1 MSKKSTS
8 EMEKKRGIYT
18 PLTIIIKGFAH
29 LPQKLPITTKH
40 VKTMNQYVIYVL
52 CKDAQT

>member
-29 LPQKLPITTKH
+29 LPRKLPITTKH
-40 VKTMNQYVIYVL
+40 VKTMNKYVVYVL
-52 CKDAQT
+52 CKDA